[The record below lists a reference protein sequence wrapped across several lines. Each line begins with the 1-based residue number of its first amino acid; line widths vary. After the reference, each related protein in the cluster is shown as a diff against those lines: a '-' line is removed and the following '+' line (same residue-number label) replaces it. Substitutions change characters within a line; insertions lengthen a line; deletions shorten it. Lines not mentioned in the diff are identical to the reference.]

1 MWSNFRNSSHLSCGE
16 ILDVSTWQMWKNSR
30 PLHFCHVWKSEM
42 SPHDRFFSTGT
53 CYKYQSLWVWTGLFV
68 GNPGGRYREPP
79 CPLADNCFNCFCSCF
94 WYQNMYIVQS
104 TSWFV
109 GAMGNPLALWRITVS
124 TVPSFLGQGRSKS
137 FQHRNSNCGPSHI
150 LFSFFGHQKKIHWNQ
165 LLQLIF

>member
-79 CPLADNCFNCFCSCF
+79 YPLADNCFNCLCSFLYQLYVQCAEYELVRLLAPWLHREPPCPLMDDCGFICLFFCSFCF
-94 WYQNMYIVQS
+94 SNMSTNWLVCWQS
-104 TSWFV
+104 KWEIQGT
-109 GAMGNPLALWRITVS
+109 PL
-124 TVPSFLGQGRSKS
+124 PSGG
-137 FQHRNSNCGPSHI
+137 
-150 LFSFFGHQKKIHWNQ
+150 
-165 LLQLIF
+165 